1 LENNNFQNF
10 LFQGKVLAWP
20 RQGFG
25 IIVMLSCSQNK
36 EKGSEKPRKQ
46 NKKTYTKRR
55 KKDMKKVIAL
65 VLAAAMVLG
74 MCTTAFA
81 YDGGAGMNPENPTG
95 DTEIQFSPVEGESYI
110 VTIPAKVVVNDPDL
124 ASDYAAL
131 KVEASDVRLRTAHQ
145 VEVSVN
151 SANGW
156 QMLDSTKESK
166 IAYTVYDKTA
176 GKERVIANGD
186 KVLTVKGA
194 GIGTITAGDITM
206 DVYTTSQAV
215 AAATVL
221 GKHTDNL
228 TFTCE
233 MARIDPDPAP

>member
-1 LENNNFQNF
+1 
-10 LFQGKVLAWP
+10 
-20 RQGFG
+20 
-25 IIVMLSCSQNK
+25 
-36 EKGSEKPRKQ
+36 
-46 NKKTYTKRR
+46 
-55 KKDMKKVIAL
+55 MKKVIAL

-110 VTIPAKVVVNDPDL
+110 VTIPAKVVVNDPDT
-124 ASDYAAL
+124 ASAYAAL
-131 KVEASDVRLRTAHQ
+131 KVAATDVRLRDSHQ
-145 VEVSVN
+145 VEVSVE
-151 SANGW
+151 SANNW
-156 QMLDSTKESK
+156 QMLDKTKESK
-166 IAYTVYDKTA
+166 IAYTVYDDGTVS
-176 GKERVIANGD
+176 GKQRVIANGD
-186 KVLTVKGA
+186 KVLTVEGE
-194 GIGTITAGDITM
+194 GIGTIVTGAIEL